1 MTPLRKFGIKQKMWT
16 AWPSL
21 SLFTVLVAAIGLQP
35 AAAEM
40 SKAERDMIVRRSCEL
55 AIWGLPAVAI
65 YDLELA
71 IQRDAGAKPGTIAY
85 MTKPMDSRHGFLTAN
100 DVTPYVFAGVPL
112 NGKPMVIEVPPRG
125 DKAQLFGSIVNAWQ
139 RPLVDVGPSGE
150 DAGKGG
156 KYLVVPPN
164 YKGDI
169 PSEGY
174 IIVRSDTA
182 ATHFAFRPV
191 AINGGSVDDQSAYA
205 QTVRVYPLADPD
217 AVWPLID
224 VYKNPVNTLPVYD
237 WTFFTDL
244 NTAMQRELP
253 LERDFAMSGL
263 LASLGIVPG
272 EPFDPDEETK
282 AVMLEG
288 LEQAYD
294 YMQHWFITEGG
305 SLRRLW
311 EDRQWGTFNFPMEQA
326 KLGLPF
332 IDKTG
337 LMIDKR
343 AFMYFY
349 VTYLP
354 KKLGG
359 GTYYISGL
367 RDSDGE
373 LLNGKDTYRL
383 NVPADTPAEDF
394 WSVIVYSMKSKGFIQ
409 DAERVGLAST
419 NIESMT
425 VNDDGSVDLYFAPK
439 APKGK
444 EGNWIPTGE
453 DWFILFRLYG
463 PKKGWLESG
472 WKLPDFEKVE

>member
-1 MTPLRKFGIKQKMWT
+1 
-16 AWPSL
+16 
-21 SLFTVLVAAIGLQP
+21 
-35 AAAEM
+35 
-40 SKAERDMIVRRSCEL
+40 
-55 AIWGLPAVAI
+55 
-65 YDLELA
+65 
-71 IQRDAGAKPGTIAY
+71 
-85 MTKPMDSRHGFLTAN
+85 
-100 DVTPYVFAGVPL
+100 
-112 NGKPMVIEVPPRG
+112 
-125 DKAQLFGSIVNAWQ
+125 
-139 RPLVDVGPSGE
+139 
-150 DAGKGG
+150 
-156 KYLVVPPN
+156 
-164 YKGDI
+164 
-169 PSEGY
+169 
-174 IIVRSDTA
+174 
-182 ATHFAFRPV
+182 
-191 AINGGSVDDQSAYA
+191 
-205 QTVRVYPLADPD
+205 
-217 AVWPLID
+217 
-224 VYKNPVNTLPVYD
+224 
-237 WTFFTDL
+237 
-244 NTAMQRELP
+244 
-253 LERDFAMSGL
+253 MSGL

-282 AVMLEG
+282 AAMLEG

-311 EDRQWGTFNFPMEQA
+311 DDRQWGSFNFPMEQA

-409 DAERVGLAST
+409 GAERVGLAST
-419 NIESMT
+419 NMKSMT

-439 APKGK
+439 APEGK
-444 EGNWIPTGE
+444 ESNWIPTGE

-463 PKKGWLESG
+463 PKQGWFESG
-472 WKLPDFEKVE
+472 WKLPDFQKVR